1 MGKEHLTNC
10 CSYLSFLFI
19 LTFQI
24 LMNVLTEATI
34 VITTLHATI
43 MTAHFIALV
52 ILATQEMVHFV
63 KVSLCYFR

>member
-1 MGKEHLTNC
+1 M
-10 CSYLSFLFI
+10 
-19 LTFQI
+19 QI

-34 VITTLHATI
+34 AITTLHATI
-43 MTAHFIALV
+43 VTAHFIALV